1 MSREEFFVCKFGIQ
15 SMKRG
20 FLFEGPWICNDYAWH
35 CLAKVF
41 FLPKKITNDEKSEKI
56 KDIFLYSAF
65 LQELALLCS

>member
-1 MSREEFFVCKFGIQ
+1 
-15 SMKRG
+15 MKRG
-20 FLFEGPWICNDYAWH
+20 FLFEGPWICNDYAW
-35 CLAKVF
+35 LKSF